1 MILHIKLM
9 LSSVCKKKSASK
21 KIKLI
26 GWVCPNKNVVPT
38 LLTLKFA
45 CFQNRWKCIHMYVY
59 FSYLS
64 SLFLN
69 KCISLAFTLSR
80 FGLTHLLSLSHSPF
94 PIWSL
99 AHSLCYWYVFWHG
112 IHLFCLDYS
121 VSNKPMVNFPLTS
134 CHGKV
139 WDGTP
144 SIRLMASL
152 TITSLETRCGVTRWK
167 LGSNMA
173 SWSCQKT

>member
-1 MILHIKLM
+1 M
-9 LSSVCKKKSASK
+9 LYPHHK
-21 KIKLI
+21 
-26 GWVCPNKNVVPT
+26 P
-38 LLTLKFA
+38 LKFA
-45 CFQNRWKCIHMYVY
+45 CFRNRRKWINIFV
-59 FSYLS
+59 YLS

-69 KCISLAFTLSR
+69 KCISLWFSCSWSHSLTRSR
-80 FGLTHLLSLSHSPF
+80 SPF
-94 PIWSL
+94 PIRSL
-99 AHSLCYWYVFWHG
+99 AHSLCYIITHWCYVLWHG
-112 IHLFCLDYS
+112 IHLFCQDYS